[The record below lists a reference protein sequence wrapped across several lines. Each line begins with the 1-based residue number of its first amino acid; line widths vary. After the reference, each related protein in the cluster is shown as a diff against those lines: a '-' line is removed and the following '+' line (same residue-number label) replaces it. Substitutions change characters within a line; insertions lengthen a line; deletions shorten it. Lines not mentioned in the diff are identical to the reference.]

1 MADSFGSLPVAQRK
15 DGTGPRKPV
24 EKVRPVGDLNHGE
37 QNEQK
42 NDTGLIM

>member
-24 EKVRPVGDLNHGE
+24 EKVRPFGELYHGE
-37 QNEQK
+37 QNEQTD
-42 NDTGLIM
+42 DTGLIM